1 VSGTLELRL
10 LATFEKVATRLSFTR
25 AAAELAYAQSTVTAQ
40 VRALEQDLGVELFD
54 RLGNRIRLTEAGE
67 RLLPYARRLLDLAD
81 EARAAAVAPGEP
93 SGHLTV
99 GTVESLTSYRL
110 PPLFELF
117 HHRYPK
123 VRLSLRT
130 TIGDETLD
138 ALRRGAYDLGFLM
151 EARTEHAGLET
162 AVLLPE
168 PLALVAAPDHPM
180 GGRPLTTAE
189 LCGATLL
196 AVESGCA
203 FRDLFEAELADAAEQ
218 DPAADHPPRFREF
231 GTVEAT
237 KRAAAT
243 GLGIALLPEVTVADA
258 LAAGTLQRLAWQPS
272 FTLHSQL
279 AWRAGKQLTP
289 AARLF
294 VERTRQLLREQ
305 RSVPPPA
312 SAG

>member
-1 VSGTLELRL
+1 LSGTLELRL
-10 LATFEKVATRLSFTR
+10 LATFEKVATLLSFTR
-25 AAAELAYAQSTVTAQ
+25 AAAALAYAQSTVTAQ

-54 RLGNRIRLTEAGE
+54 RLGNSIRLTEAGE

-99 GTVESLTSYRL
+99 GTIESLTSYRL

-130 TIGDETLD
+130 GIGDETLD
-138 ALRRGAYDLGFLM
+138 ALRRGVYDLGFLM
-151 EARTEHAGLET
+151 ESRTEHAGLET
-162 AVLLPE
+162 VVLLPE
-168 PLALVAAPDHPM
+168 PLALVAAPGHPM
-180 GGRPLTTAE
+180 TGRPLSTAA

-203 FRDLFEAELADAAEQ
+203 FRDLFEAELTDAVGQPVA
-218 DPAADHPPRFREF
+218 FREF

-243 GLGIALLPEVTVADA
+243 GLGIALLPEVTVTDA
-258 LAAGTLQRLAWQPS
+258 LAAGALQRLDWRPS

-279 AWRAGKQLTP
+279 AWRSGKQLTP

-305 RSVPPPA
+305 QTSPPPA
-312 SAG
+312 SAA

>member
-1 VSGTLELRL
+1 MSGTLELRL

-25 AAAELAYAQSTVTAQ
+25 AAADLSYAQSTVTAQ

-54 RLGNRIRLTEAGE
+54 RLGSRIRLTEAGE

-93 SGHLTV
+93 SGQLTV
-99 GTVESLTSYRL
+99 GTIESLTSYRL

-117 HHRYPK
+117 HHRYPGI
-123 VRLSLRT
+123 RLSLRT
-130 TIGDETLD
+130 TGGDETLD
-138 ALRRGAYDLGFLM
+138 ALRRGLYDLGFLM

-162 AVLLPE
+162 VVLLTE
-168 PLALVAAPDHPM
+168 PLVLVAAPGHPLA
-180 GGRPLTTAE
+180 GRSLATAE
-189 LCGATLL
+189 LRGEPLL

-203 FRDLFEAELADAAEQ
+203 FRDLFEAELNADA
-218 DPAADHPPRFREF
+218 PRPVAFREF

-237 KRAAAT
+237 RRAAAT
-243 GLGIALLPEVTVADA
+243 GLGIALLPEVAVADL
-258 LAAGTLQRLAWQPS
+258 LAAGTLQRLDWRPP

-279 AWRAGKQLTP
+279 AWRSGKQLTP

-305 RSVPPPA
+305 RA
-312 SAG
+312 SEG

>member
-1 VSGTLELRL
+1 MSGTLELRL

-25 AAAELAYAQSTVTAQ
+25 AAADLAYAQSTVTAQ

-54 RLGNRIRLTEAGE
+54 RLGNRIRLTAAGE

-99 GTVESLTSYRL
+99 GTIESLTSYRL

-130 TIGDETLD
+130 TIGDETID
-138 ALRRGAYDLGFLM
+138 ALRRGGYDLGFLM
-151 EARTEHAGLET
+151 EAGTEHAGLET

-168 PLALVAAPDHPM
+168 PLALVAAPGNPLA
-180 GGRPLTTAE
+180 GRPLATAE
-189 LCGATLL
+189 LCRATLL

-203 FRDLFEAELADAAEQ
+203 FRDRFEAELTAAAGGE
-218 DPAADHPPRFREF
+218 PVSFREF

-243 GLGIALLPEVTVADA
+243 GLGITLLPEVTVADA
-258 LAAGTLQRLAWQPS
+258 LAAGTLQRLDWRPS

-305 RSVPPPA
+305 RASPPPA
-312 SAG
+312 SATSP

>member
-1 VSGTLELRL
+1 MSPALDLRL
-10 LATFEKVATRLSFTR
+10 LATFEKVAVLLSFTR

-40 VRALEQDLGVELFD
+40 VRALEQDLGVALFD
-54 RLGNRIRLTEAGE
+54 RLGSRIRLTGAGE
-67 RLLPYARRLLDLAD
+67 RLLPYARRLLDLAA
-81 EARAAAVAPGEP
+81 EARAAAVEPGEP
-93 SGHLTV
+93 SGQLTV
-99 GTVESLTSYRL
+99 GTIESLTSYRL

-138 ALRRGAYDLGFLM
+138 ALRRGVYDLGFLM
-151 EARTEHAGLET
+151 EARTEHTGLET
-162 AVLLPE
+162 VVLLPE
-168 PLALVAAPDHPM
+168 PLALVAAPGHALA
-180 GGRPLTTAE
+180 GRPLATAE

-203 FRDLFEAELADAAEQ
+203 FRDLFEAELTAAAEE
-218 DPAADHPPRFREF
+218 PVSFREF

-258 LAAGTLQRLAWQPS
+258 LAARTLQRLDWQPS

-279 AWRAGKQLTP
+279 AWRSGKQLPP

-294 VERTRQLLREQ
+294 VEQTRRLLREQ
-305 RSVPPPA
+305 RERPPA
-312 SAG
+312 S